1 MDPASLEIP
10 ERIESERLV
19 FCPPH
24 LDDARDVNVAVRDSI
39 ERLRPWMI
47 WAQHAPT
54 LEETQ
59 NFVREAQA
67 KFAARQE
74 LGLQMRRK
82 SDGVLVGMT
91 GFHNID
97 WAVPKL
103 EIGYWAR
110 THYTGQGYI
119 TEAVLRLTE
128 FAFDTLGVNR
138 VEIRMDDRNERS
150 WRVAERAGFTL
161 EGILRNEERAPSG
174 LLRDTRIYA
183 KVRSVDGSLA

>member
-10 ERIESERLV
+10 ERIESERL
-19 FCPPH
+19 FFRPPH
-24 LDDARDVNVAVRDSI
+24 PDDARDVNVAVRDSI
-39 ERLRPWMI
+39 DRLRPWMI
-47 WAQHAPT
+47 WAQHIPS

-67 KFAARQE
+67 KFAARQD
-74 LGLQMRRK
+74 LGLQIRRK
-82 SDGVLVGMT
+82 SDGVLVGMS

-110 THYTGQGYI
+110 TNYTGQGYV

-128 FAFDTLGVNR
+128 FAFATLGANR

-161 EGILRNEERAPSG
+161 EGILRNDERTPLG
-174 LLRDTRIYA
+174 ELRDTRIYA
-183 KVRSVDGSLA
+183 KVRLVDGSIV